1 MSYLRLLQ
9 YSAERR
15 TRYLFTAVGLRQ
27 FRLSMKAKSIFYDAE
42 CNQSCFV
49 AIARKELNSIDEEPK
64 SWLHDLFLSSTAVNS
79 KRSWTPSFKGI
90 INTCQIPSIELRL
103 VVMSRRMNEWMLP
116 AHKLCAPLRRS
127 YDESLQSVLRRQFRS
142 VYFTLSTCDYLTSSM
157 VTWVINWIVSP
168 KLNKT

>member
-15 TRYLFTAVGLRQ
+15 TRYLFTAVCLRQ

-79 KRSWTPSFKGI
+79 KSSWTPSFKGI

-103 VVMSRRMNEWMLP
+103 VVMSRRMNECYRLTN
-116 AHKLCAPLRRS
+116 CALHCGGHMTSHCKVFFDVNLDQFISPSPLA
-127 YDESLQSVLRRQFRS
+127 
-142 VYFTLSTCDYLTSSM
+142 
-157 VTWVINWIVSP
+157 II
-168 KLNKT
+168 